1 MRFPRYLALCASA
14 CILVCAA
21 FAQSNRIHYNN
32 QNLFLSGANFAW
44 FHYAGDIG
52 AGSIDT
58 TAFGDTLLLFHENG
72 GNAVRWW
79 LHTDGTVTPTFDGS
93 GFVTGPGNG
102 TIADLKAVLDLA
114 WEREIG
120 VIPCLWS
127 FGMLNTSINATAR
140 NRNALLLTDTAY
152 TMRYIRNCLIPM
164 VTALKGHPAI
174 VAWEIFNEPEG
185 MSTELG
191 WSTTQHVPMAAIQRF
206 INLCS
211 GAIHRID
218 STAKVTNGAVTFTSL
233 TDVSVAALSRSAAQ
247 SSQPGRTEKLQSA
260 ETLTGKYGLSAAQIV
275 DHFDAMASIA
285 NFNYYSD
292 SRLISAG
299 GDPDGILDFYCVH
312 YYLANGLTVSPFTYS
327 AGTWGLTKPVVVA
340 EFALSDSLA
349 VPRAHRY
356 EALIQTGYAGALAW
370 SWTDVGL
377 SSHAAI
383 LGQML
388 TMWTNYRSDVDLLG
402 GGGHWPT
409 VSITSPAN
417 NSTFADTATVTIVA
431 SAIDTLGSI
440 VSVDFFANDT
450 LKIGTA
456 TTSPFTVIWSS
467 IVPNKY
473 SLTAVATNNQGHKRT
488 SAKVSITVGTPFMT
502 RLEAESAIWSGP
514 GMNRGSDVNAS
525 GGAYVDVRS
534 SDTLTTLTWRVTNM
548 QPAGTYPMT
557 FGYKLA
563 YASPKTQ
570 HLKVNGVP
578 VADLEFAGA
587 SSSTWYEK
595 SFSLNL
601 QPGLN
606 TVQMQMYWGWMYVDY
621 LAVPTSVLVDVPQE
635 GSALPSTWALGQN
648 YPNPFN
654 PVTSIWYTV
663 GVVSSQSSG
672 ASMVR
677 LVVYDLLGRE
687 LAVLVNERKEPGS
700 YKVKW
705 DARSVASGVYL
716 YRLTAGSFVETK
728 KMVVVK

>member
-1 MRFPRYLALCASA
+1 MRFSRYLALCASA
-14 CILVCAA
+14 CILVCAS

-58 TAFGDTLLLFHENG
+58 TAFGDTLLLWHENG

-79 LHTDGTVTPTFDGS
+79 LHTDGTVTPSFNDS

-127 FGMLNTSINATAR
+127 FGMLNTSVNATAR
-140 NRNALLLTDTAY
+140 NRNALMLTDTAY

-164 VTALKGHPAI
+164 VNALKGHPAI

-185 MSTELG
+185 MSNELG

-218 STAKVTNGAVTFTSL
+218 SSAKVTNGAVTITSL
-233 TDVSVAALSRSAAQ
+233 TDISVTALSQ
-247 SSQPGRTEKLQSA
+247 SIDLSHQPGRTEKLRSA
-260 ETLTGKYGLSAAQIV
+260 ETLTGKYELSAEQIV
-275 DHFDAMASIA
+275 DHFDEVANIT
-285 NFNYYSD
+285 NFNYYAD
-292 SRLISAG
+292 GRLIAAG

-312 YYLANGLTVSPFTYS
+312 YYLANGPTVSPFTYS
-327 AGTWGLTKPVVVA
+327 ASSWGLTKPLVVA
-340 EFALSDSLA
+340 EFALADSLA

-356 EALIQTGYAGALAW
+356 ESLIQTGYAGGLAW

-383 LGQML
+383 LGQL
-388 TMWTNYRSDVDLLG
+388 QTMWTNYRSEVDILG
-402 GGGHWPT
+402 TGGHWPT
-409 VSITSPAN
+409 VSITSPTN
-417 NSTFADTATVTIVA
+417 NSTFADTAKVTIVA
-431 SAIDTLGSI
+431 AAIDTLGSI
-440 VSVDFFANDT
+440 VSVDFYANDT

-456 TTSPFTVIWSS
+456 TVSPFTVMWSN
-467 IVPNKY
+467 IAPNRY
-473 SLTAVATNNQGHKRT
+473 FLTAVATNNQGHKRS
-488 SAKVSITVGTPFMT
+488 SAKVGITVGTPLVT

-534 SDTLTTLTWRVTNM
+534 NDSLTTLTWRVTNV
-548 QPAGTYPMT
+548 QPAGSYPMT
-557 FGYKLA
+557 FSYKLA

-570 HLKVNGVP
+570 HIKVNGVL
-578 VADLEFAGA
+578 VTDLEFAGV
-587 SSSTWYEK
+587 STSTWYEK
-595 SFSLNL
+595 SFSVDL
-601 QPGLN
+601 QSGLN
-606 TVQMQMYWGWMYVDY
+606 TIQMQMFWGWMYVDY
-621 LAVPTSVLVDVPQE
+621 LAVPTSILVSVPEE
-635 GSALPSTWALGQN
+635 GFPLPASWALGQN
-648 YPNPFN
+648 FPNPFN
-654 PVTSIWYTV
+654 PST
-663 GVVSSQSSG
+663 VVSCQLPV
-672 ASMVR
+672 ASRVR
-677 LVVYDLLGRE
+677 LVVYDILGRE
-687 LAVLVNERKEPGS
+687 VKVLMDEMKGAGRYEVQFDGS
-700 YKVKW
+700 GL
-705 DARSVASGVYL
+705 SSGVYL
-716 YRLTAGSFVETK
+716 YRMEAGGYVQTRK
-728 KMVVVK
+728 LMLLR